1 MELAHEFRALVKSPA
16 WARLVEVAGNQVK
29 MRETSIAQPM
39 SGLDDAVSRNVLI
52 GERLGILL
60 FVGLPETILESL
72 EEQIEERKDGD

>member
-1 MELAHEFRALVKSPA
+1 
-16 WARLVEVAGNQVK
+16 